1 MSYGH
6 SSPTVFV
13 PLTFVC
19 KECGVI
25 VTIQVD
31 AGKDYIWE
39 DTVREGERY
48 MIAHCGWYIEW
59 TNTPIKTQTHPVL
72 CAACKQDDD

>member
-6 SSPTVFV
+6 SYPPVFV

-19 KECGVI
+19 QGDGCFAV

-48 MIAHCGWYIEW
+48 MIIHCHWRVEHRGSS
-59 TNTPIKTQTHPVL
+59 VL
-72 CAACKQDDD
+72 CADCKPATESPH